1 MTEDNSKEIR
11 SKVTEEGFIEISIV
25 KVSVP
30 IPKEDEVLIK
40 IEASPINPSD
50 LGKLISFAAIL
61 DDIQATRRTTQRK
74 ARNTQYARTNNQT
87 TQDT

>member
-11 SKVTEEGFIEISIV
+11 SKVTEEGCIEISMV

-61 DDIQATRRTTQRK
+61 DDIQVSGFGKEMVTKIRL
-74 ARNTQYARTNNQT
+74 NQKLMRYLE
-87 TQDT
+87 